1 MLIYVLSR
9 SESLYST
16 KRIYTAGTSK
26 KHNVRVIDY
35 LQCDLL
41 VEDGVFKIIYDHEIL
56 LKPDFVVPR
65 IGASVTGYG
74 CAVVRHFEKMGASVL
89 NSSDGIINSRDK
101 FRCHQLLM
109 ASNIQVPRTYYS
121 YDLYYAER
129 VVRDNLGY
137 PFILK
142 VLEGTQGI
150 GVYLVRTEEEA
161 SGLFKKHI
169 TKNIRVLLQEF
180 IAEFEGKD
188 LRLIVIGDEV
198 VASMMRMAQDG
209 DFRSNI
215 HRGGKGEDVAISH
228 QEKEMAIRA
237 TKMLGLQMA
246 GVDLLRSAR
255 GPMIIEVNSSPG
267 IEGIEGVTQQPVA
280 EKLIDHI
287 EKQFAYENS

>member
-9 SESLYST
+9 SKNLYST
-16 KRIYTAGTSK
+16 NRIYAAGTSK

-41 VEDGVFKIIYDHEIL
+41 IEDGEFKIIYEHEIL
-56 LKPDFVVPR
+56 LKPDFVIPR
-65 IGASVTGYG
+65 IGASVTSYG
-74 CAVVRHFEKMGASVL
+74 CAVVRHFEKMGARVL

-109 ASNIQVPRTYYS
+109 AANIQVPKTYYS

-129 VVRDNLGY
+129 VVRENLGY

-161 SGLFKKHI
+161 SGLFSKHI

-188 LRLIVIGDEV
+188 LRLIVVGNEV
-198 VASMMRMAQDG
+198 VASMMRIAQDG

-215 HRGGKGEDVAISH
+215 HRGGSGEDVAISQ
-228 QEKEMAIRA
+228 QEREMAIKA
-237 TKMLGLQMA
+237 AKLLGLEMA

-255 GPMIIEVNSSPG
+255 GPLIIEVNSSPG
-267 IEGIEGVTQQPVA
+267 IEGIESVTGKPVA
-280 EKLIDHI
+280 EKLIEHV
-287 EKQFAYENS
+287 EKQFIHENS